1 MKLFGAD
8 MSEANLSGVWFNT
21 ADLQNANLSKSD
33 LSGTIFYST
42 RLRGTQFQG
51 AYFCNTHLAQKSPL
65 RLNFNTAG
73 LNHVEVHKESTEA

>member
-1 MKLFGAD
+1 MFGAD

-51 AYFCNTHLAQKSPL
+51 AYFCNTH
-65 RLNFNTAG
+65 FGT
-73 LNHVEVHKESTEA
+73 EVTPQIEFRHCELEPR